1 MGEIVFYDDNGS
13 DSSDQYDESSL
24 TFEDEPFHGCCG
36 MVVVYDFLLLYG
48 NRKAL
53 KREDVE
59 KCREQWNAL
68 LNEGK
73 GVDRLVATTII
84 KTAAIRNT
92 LEQEEVLLNRLL
104 SKSGWKKDRDFVNPQ
119 TGNTVRV
126 WKFVRKAAKKPKR

>member
-1 MGEIVFYDDNGS
+1 MGEIFFGEEE
-13 DSSDQYDESSL
+13 DSEFDFDEMSL
-24 TFEDEPFHGCCG
+24 TFSYEQFHGCCG
-36 MVVVYDFLLLYG
+36 MIVVHDFLLLYG

-68 LNEGK
+68 LTEGK

-84 KTAAIRNT
+84 KTAVIRNT
-92 LEQEEVLLNRLL
+92 LEREEVLLNQLL

-126 WKFVRKAAKKPKR
+126 WKFVRKVAKQSKR